1 MEFKTITA
9 TDRYGGAAIGATVT
23 AWKAGTNQSMPAT
36 IYDING
42 VLINQ
47 PGVTDSNGHFG
58 FAALSGALVDVVITN
73 ASQVDKILNI
83 SFLDPNDV
91 PSRGQIAELESVP
104 FAL

>member
-1 MEFKTITA
+1 MEFKTLTA
-9 TDRYGGAAIGATVT
+9 LDRYGGPAIGASVTV
-23 AWKAGTNQSMPAT
+23 WIAGTNQSMPAT
-36 IYDING
+36 IYDASGN
-42 VLINQ
+42 VINQ

-73 ASQVDKILNI
+73 GSQVDKILNI

-104 FAL
+104 FTL